1 MSSQYIFDKDNIKF
15 KTKRTSVWAVFRRIL
30 VFFVATVSMAVLYYV
45 IFALFFSTDEQ
56 QRLKNENRMYESEYP
71 ELQEKEQ
78 LVSDV
83 IEGLRLKDDMIYEE
97 IFSTSAPDLEPISSV
112 DFLKSVDSIP
122 DKDIVIYA
130 ERKLDKA
137 LAAADVVEANFA
149 RIMQAV
155 TDSGFVM
162 PPMTNPLENYS
173 FAQTGASVGEKI
185 NPFYKVQI
193 MHNGLDMIAPSG
205 TPVYASADGVV
216 KDVVRSRKGL
226 GNVVEI
232 SHEGGYVTRYAHL
245 ADIEV
250 KKGRSVRKGDRIGY
264 VGVSGNS
271 FAPHLHYEVIY
282 KGNHMNPANYYDLS
296 ITPEEYSVMVQ
307 NTADASEKITMH
319 PSHRRKEKGRI

>member
-232 SHEGGYVTRYAHL
+232 DHGNGYVTRYAHL
-245 ADIEV
+245 ADVE
-250 KKGRSVRKGDRIGY
+250 VRKGRKLTKGSRIGY

-271 FAPHLHYEVIY
+271 FAPHLHYEVLRDTLILDPV
-282 KGNHMNPANYYDLS
+282 NHLFASVSPDEYMNMLIMA
-296 ITPEEYSVMVQ
+296 
-307 NTADASEKITMH
+307 ASTGQ
-319 PSHRRKEKGRI
+319 SLD